1 MPNAILYCES
11 QLVAKGV
18 PTRGWHADCLPH
30 REAHTQN
37 AVSAEGAKLLVTVAN
52 RSGEDAIAEASLPSV
67 ELGMADDLVVLNR
80 VGAFAHVRRI
90 NDVPSE
96 RGREGV
102 VDASEEV
109 FHFVHFVRLV
119 SNC

>member
-1 MPNAILYCES
+1 MP
-11 QLVAKGV
+11 VV
-18 PTRGWHADCLPH
+18 GWHADCSPH

-37 AVSAEGAKLLVTVAN
+37 AVCAEGAKLLVTVAN
-52 RSGEDAIAEASLPSV
+52 RSGEDTMPKAGLPSV
-67 ELGMADDLVVLNR
+67 ELGMTDDLVVLNR
-80 VGAFAHVRRI
+80 VAALAHVRRI

-96 RGREGV
+96 RGREGI

-109 FHFVHFVRLV
+109 FHFVHFVCLV

>member
-1 MPNAILYCES
+1 MP
-11 QLVAKGV
+11 VV
-18 PTRGWHADCLPH
+18 GWHADCLPH

-37 AVSAEGAKLLVTVAN
+37 AVCAEGAKLLVTVAN
-52 RSGEDAIAEASLPSV
+52 RSGEDAMTEASLISV

-96 RGREGV
+96 RGRDGV
-102 VDASEEV
+102 ADASEEV
-109 FHFVHFVRLV
+109 FHFVHFVCLV